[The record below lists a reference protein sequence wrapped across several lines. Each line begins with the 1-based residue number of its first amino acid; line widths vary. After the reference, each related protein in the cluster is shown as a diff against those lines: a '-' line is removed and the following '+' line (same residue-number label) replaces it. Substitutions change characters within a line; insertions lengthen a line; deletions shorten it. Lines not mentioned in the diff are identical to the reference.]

1 MKAQALRGFYRQD
14 GSSLQ
19 LSRELC
25 STKFVLFK
33 RLDFYYCLHLDLSFL
48 HHPGPNHSMWVLFL
62 WTSWMCTMDDAMMYF
77 TPIFVICSHIQIM
90 MMIVNAVRGKPRPE
104 SHLVKLGKH
113 DSLLQMMLQ
122 WGKLRHMLS
131 DPGWVRFTF
140 ENPGWDGGGWT
151 CWRLKYRLRQERNDQ
166 WTWCC
171 DSRSTVYGHH
181 QGSFST
187 RCWNH
192 GWNLL
197 QLTKNHNQ

>member
-1 MKAQALRGFYRQD
+1 
-14 GSSLQ
+14 
-19 LSRELC
+19 
-25 STKFVLFK
+25 
-33 RLDFYYCLHLDLSFL
+33 
-48 HHPGPNHSMWVLFL
+48 MWVLFL
-62 WTSWMCTMDDAMMYF
+62 WTSWMCTMDDAMMKF

-90 MMIVNAVRGKPRPE
+90 MMIVNAVRVKPRPE

-131 DPGWVRFTF
+131 DPGWMRFTF

-171 DSRSTVYGHH
+171 DSRSTVYGLRSTANTRVVSA
-181 QGSFST
+181 QGVEIMGEM
-187 RCWNH
+187 CY
-192 GWNLL
+192 NLQRITINKRWSHVL
-197 QLTKNHNQ
+197 SGDRISERFGLRKVAPPTNSDAKGGGTVRAD

>member
-19 LSRELC
+19 LSRALC

-62 WTSWMCTMDDAMMYF
+62 WTSWMCTMDDAMMNF

-90 MMIVNAVRGKPRPE
+90 MMIVNAVRVKPRPE

-131 DPGWVRFTF
+131 DPGWMRFTF
-140 ENPGWDGGGWT
+140 ENHGWDGGGWDM
-151 CWRLKYRLRQERNDQ
+151 LKIEVSLASRAQ
-166 WTWCC
+166 WSVDLMFWIW
-171 DSRSTVYGHH
+171 
-181 QGSFST
+181 F
-187 RCWNH
+187 
-192 GWNLL
+192 
-197 QLTKNHNQ
+197 

>member
-19 LSRELC
+19 LSRALC

-90 MMIVNAVRGKPRPE
+90 MMTSTLCEENRDLSRTWSNSE
-104 SHLVKLGKH
+104 SMTHCYRWCFNEENCVTCCQILG
-113 DSLLQMMLQ
+113 
-122 WGKLRHMLS
+122 
-131 DPGWVRFTF
+131 
-140 ENPGWDGGGWT
+140 GWDLLLKTMGGMEVGGWDM
-151 CWRLKYRLRQERNDQ
+151 LKIEVSLASGAQWSVDLMLR
-166 WTWCC
+166 
-171 DSRSTVYGHH
+171 
-181 QGSFST
+181 F
-187 RCWNH
+187 
-192 GWNLL
+192 
-197 QLTKNHNQ
+197 

>member
-19 LSRELC
+19 LSRVLC

-62 WTSWMCTMDDAMMYF
+62 WTSWMCTMDDAMMNF

-90 MMIVNAVRGKPRPE
+90 MMIVNAVRVKPRPE

-122 WGKLRHMLS
+122 WGKLRHKVS
-131 DPGWVRFTF
+131 DPSPQR
-140 ENPGWDGGGWT
+140 DGSEEVKSEKKLT
-151 CWRLKYRLRQERNDQ
+151 LKHLMQQEHSVAIH
-166 WTWCC
+166 C
-171 DSRSTVYGHH
+171 
-181 QGSFST
+181 
-187 RCWNH
+187 H
-192 GWNLL
+192 GR
-197 QLTKNHNQ
+197 